1 MARKSMKGCSP
12 PGKPAQSKELKIA
25 VSRDAAFFLQLLLR
39 VEVLSGVFHDLTRT
53 GDNRMMTTTFL
64 RAAVAV
70 FAIGLCLCLSVA
82 AQQQPAPAQDTN
94 YDVMLQLVIGT
105 NDPSAKNEMPT
116 NLNAVTSQMKSSFN
130 FSSYHLASTFVGR
143 IANNGHFDYNS
154 VANIEGKDLSSSV
167 PTFLDW
173 SLSDLAMVP
182 GTRNLR
188 AQAFT
193 FGARVP
199 VYVGDASKG
208 QQAVNYEHIGVSLMR
223 VGLNQNVPT
232 LIGTLHL
239 PGTSG
244 TIFLVMTIRPT
255 ES

>member
-1 MARKSMKGCSP
+1 
-12 PGKPAQSKELKIA
+12 
-25 VSRDAAFFLQLLLR
+25 LQLLSA
-39 VEVLSGVFHDLTRT
+39 VAVLSGVFHDLTRQE
-53 GDNRMMTTTFL
+53 NYRMMTTTFL
-64 RAAVAV
+64 RAAAAV
-70 FAIGLCLCLSVA
+70 FAIGLCLTLSVA
-82 AQQQPAPAQDTN
+82 AQQQPSPVQDTN
-94 YDVMLQLVIGT
+94 YDVTLQLVIGS
-105 NDPSAKNEMPT
+105 NEPSSKTELPS
-116 NLNAVTSQMKSSFN
+116 NLGTVASAMRSN
-130 FSSYHLASTFVGR
+130 FAFANYRLASTFVGR
-143 IANNGHFDYNS
+143 LANNGAFQYNS

-173 SLSDLAMVP
+173 SLADLAAVP

-188 AQAFT
+188 AQAFK

-208 QQAVNYEHIGVSLMR
+208 QQAVNYEQIGVTLVR